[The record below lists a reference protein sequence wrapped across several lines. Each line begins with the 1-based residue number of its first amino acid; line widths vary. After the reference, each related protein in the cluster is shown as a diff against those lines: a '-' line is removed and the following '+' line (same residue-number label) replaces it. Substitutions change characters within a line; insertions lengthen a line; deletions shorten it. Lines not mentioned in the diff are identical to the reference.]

1 MLNELMFKTISKL
14 ASLKRDRRGVS
25 HTLEIIGGVA
35 LVAGILITTIPAA
48 RTAVV
53 NVWSSVINSVTSLF
67 NSTAA

>member
-1 MLNELMFKTISKL
+1 MLNELTFKAIAKL
-14 ASLKRDRRGVS
+14 TSLAKDKKGVS